1 MTNGFTI
8 LEVLIVIGIMLVVGG
23 AILPISG
30 NFAVSSQLDDS
41 LISVSNTV
49 RTARERSLSG
59 LNNSAHGVYFE
70 ENINLQDRIILYQG
84 ASYASRDQLYDQI
97 RTFDDSMDME
107 SSISGNDLN
116 FSKGLGVPN
125 STGTITITHD
135 VNGAR
140 NVTINRFGVVE

>member
-8 LEVLIVIGIMLVVGG
+8 LEVLIVIGIMLVVG
-23 AILPISG
+23 ATMLPISG

-70 ENINLQDRIILYQG
+70 ENINSQDRIILYQG